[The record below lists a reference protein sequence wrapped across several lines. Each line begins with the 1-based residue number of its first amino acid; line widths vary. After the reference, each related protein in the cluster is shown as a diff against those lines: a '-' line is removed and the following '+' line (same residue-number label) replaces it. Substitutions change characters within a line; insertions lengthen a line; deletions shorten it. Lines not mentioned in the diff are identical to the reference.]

1 MSTPTL
7 PSPPASTAQ
16 PVEAST
22 ARPVDSVDIVIVGG
36 GPTGLAAAIALA
48 RSLRSV
54 LVIDS
59 GAPRNAAS
67 AHAHNVLGQEGIEP
81 TALLAA
87 GRQEAAGYGVR
98 FAAAEATHAASEAE
112 GVTLNLAD
120 GQRIHARALLLAT
133 GVRDRLPDIPGL
145 ADAWGGSVL
154 HCPYCHGYEVRGQ
167 RIGVLATS
175 PMSAHQAL
183 LFRQLSADVTVF
195 LHAGPEA
202 LGAEAQL
209 LTARGVRLVDAQV
222 SAVLTESGRA
232 DGHPVQE
239 GRAQTGRAQEGR
251 DQEGRDQEGR
261 VQNGRAQV
269 TGVQLADGSVHAL
282 DALVVAPVSE
292 PRAELFEQ
300 LGGRLAEHPAGRF
313 IPVGPMFDTGIRH
326 VWAAGNITDL
336 RAMVVS
342 SAGAGLSAAAAIN
355 ASLATADAHAALAAQ
370 PAG

>member
-1 MSTPTL
+1 MSTPTH
-7 PSPPASTAQ
+7 PSTSASTAQ
-16 PVEAST
+16 PVDA
-22 ARPVDSVDIVIVGG
+22 VDVVIVGG

-59 GAPRNAAS
+59 GTPRNAGS
-67 AHAHNVLGQEGIEP
+67 AHAHNVLGQEGIDP

-98 FAAAEATHAASEAE
+98 FASAEATHVASGAE
-112 GVTLNLAD
+112 GVTLDLAD
-120 GQRIHARALLLAT
+120 GERIHARALLLAT
-133 GVRDRLPDIPGL
+133 GVRDRLPEIPGL

-154 HCPYCHGYEVRGQ
+154 HCPYCHGYEVRSQ

-183 LFRQLSADVTVF
+183 LFRQLSEDVTVF
-195 LHAGPEA
+195 LHAGPEV

-209 LTARGVRLVDAQV
+209 LNARGVRLVDAQV
-222 SAVLTESGRA
+222 SAVLTDSSRTDGR
-232 DGHPVQE
+232 PVQE
-239 GRAQTGRAQEGR
+239 DRAQEDRAQEGR
-251 DQEGRDQEGR
+251 SQE
-261 VQNGRAQV
+261 GRAQV

-282 DALVVAPVSE
+282 DVLVVAPVSE

-300 LGGRLAEHPAGRF
+300 LGGTLAEHPAGRF

-342 SAGAGLSAAAAIN
+342 SAGAGISAAAAIN
-355 ASLATADAHAALAAQ
+355 ASLATAEAHAALAAQ

>member
-1 MSTPTL
+1 MSTPTR
-7 PSPPASTAQ
+7 PSTPASTAQ

-22 ARPVDSVDIVIVGG
+22 TPNVDSAAQPVDDVDVVIVGG

-59 GAPRNAAS
+59 GTPRNAGS
-67 AHAHNVLGQEGIEP
+67 AHAHNVLGHEGIDP
-81 TALLAA
+81 AALLAA
-87 GRQEAAGYGVR
+87 GRQEAVGYGVR
-98 FAAAEATHAASEAE
+98 FAAAEATHAASGAE
-112 GVTLNLAD
+112 GVTLDLAD
-120 GQRIHARALLLAT
+120 GQRIRARALLLAT

-145 ADAWGGSVL
+145 ADAWGASVL
-154 HCPYCHGYEVRGQ
+154 HCPYCHGYEMRGQ

-175 PMSAHQAL
+175 PLSAHQAL

-195 LHAGPEA
+195 LHAGPEV

-239 GRAQTGRAQEGR
+239 GRAQ
-251 DQEGRDQEGR
+251 
-261 VQNGRAQV
+261 V

-282 DALVVAPVSE
+282 DALVVAPVGE

-300 LGGRLAEHPAGRF
+300 LGGTLAEHPAGRF
-313 IPVGPMFDTGIRH
+313 IPVGPMFDTGIQH

-355 ASLATADAHAALAAQ
+355 ASLATAEAHAALAAQ